1 MQRAEESRQQ
11 NDQGIMAWLVT
22 QHDDWLDKS
31 VEDNVRELR
40 LASEEAREDEN
51 SSGFTAEDMQSLLKK
66 IRDEHVDLEVAYN
79 EEDQRIEVIPSCY
92 VYTMQWLIKTDTSFS
107 SNAYQLRH
115 RSEVQDCGSSHV
127 YRYLPSKNKIAC

>member
-40 LASEEAREDEN
+40 LASEEVREDDN
-51 SSGFTAEDMQSLLKK
+51 SKVFKTEDIQSLLKK
-66 IRDEHVDLEVAYN
+66 IQDEHVDLEVSHN
-79 EEDQRIEVIPSCY
+79 EEDQRIDVILSCL
-92 VYTMQWLIKTDTSFS
+92 VFSMPLLIKTDTYFS
-107 SNAYQLRH
+107 DTHQLRH